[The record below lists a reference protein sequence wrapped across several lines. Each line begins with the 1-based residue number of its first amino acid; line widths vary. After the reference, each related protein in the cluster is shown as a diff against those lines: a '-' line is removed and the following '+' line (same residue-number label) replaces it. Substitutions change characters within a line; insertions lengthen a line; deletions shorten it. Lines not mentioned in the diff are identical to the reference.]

1 MGISRLTPHA
11 SRLAK
16 EMADSRNLY
25 QEVILD
31 HNKKPR
37 NWGVL
42 ADATHKSEGLNP
54 LCGDH
59 IWVSLK
65 VSGDAAGT
73 VEAVGF
79 EGESCAICKASASMM
94 TTVVKGKPRALAEQL
109 VNEFR
114 DMATGKLDTAT
125 SPHQLGR
132 LTVFAGVRDLPTRV
146 KCAILPWHTLH
157 AALNAQASTSTE
169 ADADPVPGAGN
180 LA

>member
-1 MGISRLTPHA
+1 
-11 SRLAK
+11 
-16 EMADSRNLY
+16 MADSRNLY

-31 HNKKPR
+31 HNRKPR
-37 NWGVL
+37 NWGAL

-59 IWVSLK
+59 IYLSLK
-65 VSGDAAGT
+65 VGGT
-73 VEAVGF
+73 TIEAVQF

-94 TTVVKGKPRALAEQL
+94 TTLVKGKSQQDAEQM

-114 DMATGKLDTAT
+114 DMATGKLDTGKE
-125 SPHQLGR
+125 PHHLGR

-157 AALNAQASTSTE
+157 AALHSQTVTSTE
-169 ADADPVPGAGN
+169 ADADPVHAPTIGGSA
-180 LA
+180 

>member
-1 MGISRLTPHA
+1 
-11 SRLAK
+11 
-16 EMADSRNLY
+16 MADSKQLY

-37 NWGVL
+37 NWGTL

-59 IWVSLK
+59 IYLSLK
-65 VSGDAAGT
+65 LAGT
-73 VEAVGF
+73 AIDAIQF

-94 TTVVKGKPRALAEQL
+94 TTLVKGKSPADAEQM

-114 DMATGKLDTAT
+114 DMATGKLDTSV
-125 SPHQLGR
+125 SPHHLGR
-132 LTVFAGVRDLPTRV
+132 LTVFAGVRNLPTRV

-157 AALNAQASTSTE
+157 AALNSLSTISTE
-169 ADADPVPGAGN
+169 ADADPVHAPVIGT
-180 LA
+180 